1 MPNDSR
7 SIRVLLHRHSSP
19 APQAVQAP
27 ASTTILQL
35 KERWYGGGAP
45 CGAAGVVLRLG
56 SPDGRRAYNSM
67 SLAEVSA
74 GSDAVVLWWEDASSA
89 AAPAASPASSS
100 ASTATA
106 ALIVGLDSLADFGAY
121 DAQTSLWCRLW
132 QLDAPPVSPGAVE
145 AEDGGRARPL
155 LRLYEGGAA
164 AAAVGAAAAAGAA
177 GAEGEER
184 ALSGECVLWPSGVL
198 MARFLERR
206 AEALQL
212 CGSRLVELGAG
223 SALPSVVAACC
234 GSRVVATDRAAGAP
248 YLRMHLEAN
257 AAAVRERG
265 GPAVQQAALSF
276 GSEEDAARL
285 RGAAL
290 FGEQGSL

>member
-1 MPNDSR
+1 MPDDSR
-7 SIRVLLHRHSSP
+7 LIRVLLHRHSSP

-35 KERWYGGGAP
+35 KERWYGGAAP
-45 CGAAGVVLRLG
+45 CGAAGVVLRLS

-74 GSDAVVLWWEDASSA
+74 GSDAVVLWWEEAPA
-89 AAPAASPASSS
+89 ATPAASPASSS
-100 ASTATA
+100 ALTATA

-132 QLDAPPVSPGAVE
+132 QLDAPPVAPGAVE
-145 AEDGGRARPL
+145 AEDGERARPL
-155 LRLYEGGAA
+155 LRLYE
-164 AAAVGAAAAAGAA
+164 GAAAAAGAA

-265 GPAVQQAALSF
+265 GPAVQQAVLSF

-285 RGAAL
+285 RGTAL
-290 FGEQGSL
+290 LGELGSL

>member
-74 GSDAVVLWWEDASSA
+74 GSDAVVLWWEEASPA

-121 DAQTSLWCRLW
+121 DAQTSLC
-132 QLDAPPVSPGAVE
+132 
-145 AEDGGRARPL
+145 
-155 LRLYEGGAA
+155 
-164 AAAVGAAAAAGAA
+164 
-177 GAEGEER
+177 
-184 ALSGECVLWPSGVL
+184 GECVLWPSGVL

-223 SALPSVVAACC
+223 SALPSVVAACGPRYIVGC
-234 GSRVVATDRAAGAP
+234 DILYSEALLAPVLEARFLDPELCLFELTRRLPPTQGARAAK
-248 YLRMHLEAN
+248 R
-257 AAAVRERG
+257 
-265 GPAVQQAALSF
+265 ALDIECS
-276 GSEEDAARL
+276 G
-285 RGAAL
+285 
-290 FGEQGSL
+290 